1 MNARIRPT
9 VASACLA
16 AATLTAASHAADLRV
31 FFAPQGLTNPADES
45 SAITGPPTQG
55 NVTWADGPSPRR
67 LYIWVQFG
75 ADAALTTNTRVVG
88 LGINVV
94 TTGSTVITAQ
104 RFLDYQ
110 IVDNSDPKDPIVT
123 YRRWM
128 DIKQGGMAAGASSPW
143 TGANGMWAP
152 LSVYTVSNSQT
163 LGNTTFIQGKD
174 TQYNLATDS
183 TCVGWVEV
191 DGPGQV
197 FLQVGT
203 RGIALRGGARSDNI
217 FLGFADA
224 AIRADAFSTSSAQ
237 ADATIVPAPTCAPD
251 IATPHNNAVDTD
263 DLLLIVGSW
272 GGCAN
277 GDCAACPADIAPPG
291 GNCQVNTDDLIAV
304 ITQWGPCP

>member
-1 MNARIRPT
+1 MNARFRPT

-16 AATLTAASHAADLRV
+16 AATMTATSHAADLRV
-31 FFAPQGLTNPADES
+31 FFAPQGLSSPANES
-45 SAITGPPTQG
+45 SAITGPPTLG

-88 LGINVV
+88 LAINVV
-94 TTGSTVITAQ
+94 TTGSTVITARQ
-104 RFLDYQ
+104 FFDYQ
-110 IVDNSDPKDPIVT
+110 VIDNSDPKDPVLT
-123 YRRWM
+123 FRRWM
-128 DIKQGGMAAGASSPW
+128 VINQGTIAGGGQAW

-174 TQYNLATDS
+174 AQYNLATDS

-203 RGIALRGGARSDNI
+203 RGIALRNGARSDNI

-237 ADATIVPAPTCAPD
+237 ADATITPAPTCVGDVASP
-251 IATPHNNAVDTD
+251 PNGLVNTD
-263 DLLLIVGSW
+263 DLIQLIGAWGSCNN
-272 GGCAN
+272 CAT
-277 GDCAACPADIAPPG
+277 CAGDIAPPG
-291 GNCQVNTDDLIAV
+291 GNCQVNTDDLIAL
-304 ITQWGPCP
+304 ITSWGPCP